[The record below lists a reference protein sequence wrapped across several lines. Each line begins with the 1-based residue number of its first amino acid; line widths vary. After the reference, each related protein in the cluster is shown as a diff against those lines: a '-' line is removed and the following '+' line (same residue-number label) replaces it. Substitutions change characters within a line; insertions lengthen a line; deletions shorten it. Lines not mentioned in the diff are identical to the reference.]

1 MTGSSGR
8 AAGGSA
14 GTAQGAT
21 TGGPRGS
28 GDETLKYPIGRLQ
41 RSERYS
47 PDERDAM
54 IARLAA
60 LPAALR
66 AAVKGLDDEELD
78 TPYREG
84 GWTVRQ
90 LVHHMADSHMN
101 AYIRVKLALTE
112 DEPTV
117 KPYDQD
123 AWVQL
128 ADVTA
133 VPPDVSLTL
142 LEATHARLVPVLRA
156 MSPEDFRRGLM
167 HPENGRMTLDDV
179 LATYAWHG
187 DHHVAH
193 IQGVR
198 ERSGW

>member
-1 MTGSSGR
+1 MS
-8 AAGGSA
+8 
-14 GTAQGAT
+14 AT
-21 TGGPRGS
+21 TGAAMVDVSQSGPAADAGN
-28 GDETLKYPIGRLQ
+28 DDALKYPIGRLQ
-41 RSERYS
+41 RQASYTS
-47 PDERDAM
+47 AERDAM
-54 IARLAA
+54 IARLAGQ
-60 LPAALR
+60 PASLR
-66 AAVKGLDDEELD
+66 AAIDALDDAALD
-78 TPYREG
+78 TPYRPG

-90 LVHHMADSHMN
+90 LVHHVADGHMN

-133 VPPDVSLTL
+133 VAPSVSLAL
-142 LEATHARLVPVLRA
+142 LEGTHARLVPVLRA
-156 MSPEDFRRGLM
+156 MSPDDFRRGLM
-167 HPENGRMTLDDV
+167 HPENGRMTVDDV

-193 IQGVR
+193 IR
-198 ERSGW
+198 ALRRRSGW